1 MSDVGSPLG
10 IVSSGLGRPVSSI
23 SSSIIKKQDMYRRG
37 IVRLGPDNKT
47 LINAMTGEVYNTS
60 LENVISEAA
69 STGLSELNIFTKNR
83 IFPGVDLDGFGP
95 LSDLIYNINDYLA
108 LDDPEATAFR
118 SRVPLLKTL
127 EDKNLELVRAV
138 FSDTTDGTY
147 DMMTRLYDPIT
158 YPGLDI
164 LEVPEML
171 SAGTIAPP
179 GYLATRDNQSILLR
193 LRYATPATSTTPA
206 GFKYLTGEE
215 TSELLNALGAQD
227 FNTDRLTKIINPLNA
242 DGTQD
247 LTKNVE
253 GLFAG
258 QLGKSQKRIAQS
270 LVERNMVINQEG
282 VGNIVNLISRKVDR
296 NLYKAPTSFQ
306 ETFLFFDS
314 ALETTL
320 KAFDL
325 EANYSNQLLG
335 SAGGKELAKE
345 VRRTRDATRLVMSG
359 ETKQSAQQY
368 FRSALELQ
376 GLSGDGEF
384 NEFENVI
391 RSQYAETMKEKL
403 GKKISL
409 QDIISKMQKT
419 SRQAGLDP
427 AVKSKYNNYINALDE
442 MSKIDDGSG
451 FITSAPFKQHAQALK
466 QAIESARTNTG
477 TGSGQA
483 DDTIGRLTS
492 QLNKIV
498 TNSEEFLKG
507 APASIREFE
516 HDTARLFI
524 GKGQG
529 KSVFDMIQ
537 GTMADA
543 FEALGFIGGGS
554 EELYKKEISFGRFSA
569 PGSSSLTA
577 GKNAGQQITMNIS
590 SGLGRDAVYSEPQAM
605 IFHPGQYGTEFR
617 QQVTDSAQY
626 FKEEIDNI
634 MVKGRISQRLK
645 RSIRNDATLDI
656 EGMDPEVIL
665 ERFGSRE
672 KAIDLR
678 AVARMLQDELATGR
692 KVNEIPDLANKL
704 LEQAQREAFITK
716 GTYNVYAG
724 GKVIPKPLYNFA
736 IPYAQRQAIDTEG
749 AVSRRFKDKVLG
761 ISDESTF
768 SRFTTDNGDELSLF
782 KFRHVGHKMLIPDIA
797 STKLGLYEAGG
808 GFDLDDKWITNLQ
821 SVKNSQGV
829 RKLVAFAWRQ
839 PTGPQ
844 EFALMAPHLDES
856 TMMRMF
862 GDETQMGEKF
872 RNVSSAVSEMIDNR
886 KNFITG
892 LTTDLTNQIDARQ
905 LEQLTKEEKI
915 YKYLNALAHSNGKMG
930 KQFKQSAGD
939 ITQEDLQRAIFNLVD
954 LNGRNGNDVDLFGD
968 GTRVNVNDFAKDYMD
983 SSGKSLED
991 IQYKYFNIGATD
1003 ASILRKAAS
1012 TDVGTMLKMTVDEL
1026 KSTSGDILT
1035 SYRESSL
1042 TQLMKTATVPD
1053 VDSEFIKSIGKLS
1066 GTTIDETNMGYALRE
1081 AAQLYQSGDE
1091 FMRLQVSNAMS
1102 GLTQRSNLKSIVQ
1115 KKGLGKYVNRLGFAA
1130 SSEGQ
1135 RFAALDRIIEYAD
1148 NTNPELAE
1156 LARAMKASTSF
1167 VYNPEQAIDAALA
1180 GSLKVNLLATP
1191 ADMLQAFAVT
1201 SPGTTKEAAQKSV
1214 ATALYSLMA
1223 NDNLDGS
1230 GATILRI
1237 AESAG
1242 LNADFITKSK
1252 NVGKYEDIVTRILAQ
1267 NNEFSQELMNAIN
1280 VNADNVGQTLV
1291 KNTAK
1296 QIGMI
1301 RAIQDLYPEIDFD
1314 KIGKV
1319 GLDQYS
1325 ANIKLSSIIDYSGTT
1340 NTGDVHDVIDSINSG
1355 AEEVERLS
1363 GRTLPTDSSLVKMRD
1378 QRLLPRAT
1386 KVDGQKPITG
1396 EEVRAKLLSI
1406 LGLEDDNP
1414 YKMFDPYEIMKAAE
1428 DKNTAAK
1435 TRLKTLSFNPYA
1447 PNQAAAARFKTPFLA
1462 NAMKEITAN
1471 IKESLR
1477 LRSWLYV

>member
-47 LINAMTGEVYNTS
+47 LINAMTGQVYDTS
-60 LENVISEAA
+60 LENVIREAA

-164 LEVPEML
+164 IEVPEML

-193 LRYATPATSTTPA
+193 LRYETPE

-391 RSQYAETMKEKL
+391 RSQYAETMKENL

-507 APASIREFE
+507 APAIIREFE

-543 FEALGFIGGGS
+543 FEKLGFIGGGS

-605 IFHPGQYGTEFR
+605 IFHPGQYGKEFR

-626 FKEEIDNI
+626 FEEEIDNI
-634 MVKGRISQRLK
+634 MDKGRISQRLK

-678 AVARMLQDELATGR
+678 AVARMLQAELATGR
-692 KVNEIPDLANKL
+692 KVNEIPDIANKL

-724 GKVIPKPLYNFA
+724 GKVIPKPLFNYA

-768 SRFTTDNGDELSLF
+768 SRFRTDNGDELSLF

-829 RKLVAFAWRQ
+829 RNLVAFAWRQ

-844 EFALMAPHLDES
+844 EFALLAPHLDES

-915 YKYLNALAHSNGKMG
+915 YKYLNALAHGNGKIA

-968 GTRVNVNDFAKDYMD
+968 GTRVNVDDFAKDYMD
-983 SSGKSLED
+983 SSGKSLKD

-1003 ASILRKAAS
+1003 DSILRKAAS
-1012 TDVGTMLKMTVDEL
+1012 TDVGSMLKMTVDEL
-1026 KSTSGDILT
+1026 KSTSGDLLT

-1091 FMRLQVSNAMS
+1091 VMRLQVSNAMS

-1135 RFAALDRIIEYAD
+1135 RYAALDRILDHAKTVGDTSLE
-1148 NTNPELAE
+1148 NLAT
-1156 LARAMKASTSF
+1156 AMKASTSF

-1242 LNADFITKSK
+1242 LDAGFIMDRRS
-1252 NVGKYEDIVTRILAQ
+1252 VGKYEDIVTQILAQ
-1267 NNEFSQELMNAIN
+1267 NNEFSQELTNAIN

-1301 RAIQDLYPEIDFD
+1301 RAIQDLYPEIEFD
-1314 KIGKV
+1314 GIGKV
-1319 GLDQYS
+1319 ALDQYS
-1325 ANIKLSSIIDYSGTT
+1325 ANLKLSSIIDYSGTT
-1340 NTGDVHDVIDSINSG
+1340 NTGDVHDVIDSITSG

-1363 GRTLPTDSSLVKMRD
+1363 GRKLPTDGTLAKVKKI
-1378 QRLLPRAT
+1378 PKAT

-1396 EEVRAKLLSI
+1396 EEVRAKLLDI
-1406 LGLEDDNP
+1406 LGLENDNP
-1414 YKMFDPYEIMKAAE
+1414 YKIFDPYEIMKAAE
-1428 DKNTAAK
+1428 DKNAIAK
-1435 TRLKTLSFNPYA
+1435 TKLGELSFNPYA

-1471 IKESLR
+1471 IKQSLR
-1477 LRSWLYV
+1477 SRSWLYV